1 MRCGNYIFRGEETP
15 IGSKM
20 FKNKL
25 GHDCRLAGS
34 TLKGN
39 IWFASIYIYDT
50 KEFIEI
56 EFNKIE
62 KYIK

>member
-1 MRCGNYIFRGEETP
+1 MRCGNYLFREEETP

-25 GHDCRLAGS
+25 EHDCRLAGS
-34 TLKGN
+34 FLKDN
-39 IWFASIYIYDT
+39 IWFASIYVYDT
-50 KEFIEI
+50 KKFIEI

>member
-1 MRCGNYIFRGEETP
+1 MRCNNYLFRGEETP

-25 GHDCRLAGS
+25 EHDCRLAGS
-34 TLKGN
+34 FLKDN
-39 IWFASIYIYDT
+39 IWFASIYVYDT
-50 KEFIEI
+50 KKFIEN